1 MPRKEMTP
9 EEKKAFGEKM
19 KAARAAKKQI
29 AENVGDNG
37 LEELKRQ
44 VEELKQQLSQ
54 GQAPKETAQISDK
67 GKLVG
72 TVERYVVDPDYYPD
86 PRERLAGE
94 ARLQRFAF
102 PLNYELNWEIMPTR
116 YQTIDGV
123 WMREPRFV
131 LTLLRIL
138 MDENGE
144 PTNQRAVVSRLTFH
158 EDPDAAMV
166 IAQEQGLN
174 VDQFGGEK
182 VFLDEM
188 RYLRARDW
196 LLECFY
202 APKPSTHRKL
212 TEKVIGNKL
221 VQIIEI
227 ASESSETIPFSQ
239 LSQKL

>member
-1 MPRKEMTP
+1 MPKKEMTP
-9 EEKKAFGEKM
+9 EEKKAFGAKM
-19 KAARAAKKQI
+19 KAARAAKKQVT
-29 AENVGDNG
+29 ENVGDTAID
-37 LEELKRQ
+37 ELRRQ
-44 VEELKQQLSQ
+44 VEELKQQLTQ
-54 GQAPKETAQISDK
+54 NPRETAQVSST

-72 TVERYVVDPDYYPD
+72 TVERYVVDPNYYPD
-86 PRERLAGE
+86 PRERLAKE

-138 MDENGE
+138 MDEDTGE
-144 PTNQRAVVSRLTFH
+144 ATNQRAVVSRLTFH
-158 EDPDAAMV
+158 EDPDAAV
-166 IAQEQGLN
+166 AIAQEQGLN
-174 VDQFGGEK
+174 VEQFGGER

-188 RYLRARDW
+188 RYLRAKDW

-202 APKPSTHRKL
+202 AAKPTTHRQL

-227 ASESSETIPFSQ
+227 ASESSQTIPFSQ